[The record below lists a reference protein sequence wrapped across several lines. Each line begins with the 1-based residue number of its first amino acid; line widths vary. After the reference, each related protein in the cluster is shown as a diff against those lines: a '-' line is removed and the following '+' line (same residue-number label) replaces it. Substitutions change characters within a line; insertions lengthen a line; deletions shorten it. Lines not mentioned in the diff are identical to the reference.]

1 MATADSGDVLPHL
14 RTEAIRAVVGPTS
27 ADRGFAVAASGA
39 VGRLRYDAATGRLSA
54 SVQGTAPSPYRVQV
68 QLQEAYDDAAE
79 AGAGALME
87 PVGGRCT
94 CPVGTDCKHVAAA
107 LYQVVRLD
115 AHQALD
121 DARRKLAE
129 MVTTADALPAPAGRG
144 HDDAARPDAG
154 PRGAAA
160 GPDGESAAP
169 EAPHSGLDWRRV
181 MEPLAGL
188 DAPPPRR
195 PARPGDR
202 RGARGRVLPQRVPAV
217 GPGARRRGPG
227 A

>member
-79 AGAGALME
+79 DGAGALME

-115 AHQALD
+115 ADQALD

-144 HDDAARPDAG
+144 HDGGGPAG
-154 PRGAAA
+154 P
-160 GPDGESAAP
+160 PSLI
-169 EAPHSGLDWRRV
+169 HL
-181 MEPLAGL
+181 
-188 DAPPPRR
+188 
-195 PARPGDR
+195 
-202 RGARGRVLPQRVPAV
+202 
-217 GPGARRRGPG
+217 
-227 A
+227 

>member
-79 AGAGALME
+79 DGAGALME

-115 AHQALD
+115 ADQALD

-144 HDDAARPDAG
+144 HDGGG
-154 PRGAAA
+154 P
-160 GPDGESAAP
+160 
-169 EAPHSGLDWRRV
+169 
-181 MEPLAGL
+181 AGL
-188 DAPPPRR
+188 DAPAADGAAPHPLPAWTGDGSWSRWPDSTARAGWARR
-195 PARPGDR
+195 PRWRSAWSSWPS
-202 RGARGRVLPQRVPAV
+202 PPATRSSS
-217 GPGARRRGPG
+217 GARRPPG
-227 A
+227 RSRCARAARCT